1 MEQIAYKIEIRKPA
15 IKVASELLRKIY
27 HDDNDAEAMECMR
40 LILAAETDGNAD
52 FFLSALDEVIKFCDE
67 LKQDIIDESKKK

>member
-1 MEQIAYKIEIRKPA
+1 MAQIAYKIEIRKPA
-15 IKVASELLRKIY
+15 IKVASELLRMIY
-27 HDDNDAEAMECMR
+27 HDESDAEAMECME

-67 LKQDIIDESKKK
+67 LKQDIIVEEKK